1 MDIGEI
7 TYNAGTQNILN
18 IVLASMILGIA
29 LDIRWQDFKNILKM
43 PKPVIAGL
51 TAQFL
56 VLPALTTVLT
66 LLLNLPAGIELG
78 MILVASCPG
87 GAISNFVTHLSKGN
101 TALSISMTAASSA
114 LAIFMMPLNF
124 VFWAGVN
131 PITADMLQTIHVN
144 GSDLFVNLFM
154 VLAIPLGLGLFIK
167 SKSPNIA
174 KKLHVLLKNT
184 SILALIVFIV
194 GAVITNKTAFLS
206 HFQLVFTVVLIHNA
220 IALLIGFY
228 VAKLS
233 KSNVRDTKAITI
245 EVGMQNSSL
254 AIAIV
259 FTQFNG
265 EAGMA
270 LISAFWG
277 TWHIV
282 SGLIIA
288 LVFRRWKNNNP
299 LITTSTTSRIL

>member
-144 GSDLFVNLFM
+144 ANDLFINLFM
-154 VLAIPLGLGLFIK
+154 VLAIPLTLGLFIK
-167 SKSPNIA
+167 SKVPTVA
-174 KKLHVLLKNT
+174 KKIHILLKNT
-184 SILALIVFIV
+184 SILALIAFIV
-194 GAVITNKTAFLS
+194 GAIITNKTAFLS

>member
-7 TYNAGTQNILN
+7 TYNASTQNILN

-144 GSDLFVNLFM
+144 ANDLFINLFM
-154 VLAIPLGLGLFIK
+154 VLAIPLTLGLFIK
-167 SKSPNIA
+167 SKVPTVA
-174 KKLHVLLKNT
+174 KKIHILLKNT
-184 SILALIVFIV
+184 SILALIAFIV
-194 GAVITNKTAFLS
+194 GAIITNKTAFLS